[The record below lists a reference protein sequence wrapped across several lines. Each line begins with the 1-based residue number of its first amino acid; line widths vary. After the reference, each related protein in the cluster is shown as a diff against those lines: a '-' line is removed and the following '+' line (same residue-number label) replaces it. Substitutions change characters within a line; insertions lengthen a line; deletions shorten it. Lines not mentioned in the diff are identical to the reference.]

1 VRGWSR
7 ERNEYR
13 AKVTITRSC
22 LRQKLLCL
30 CKDAKREMA
39 LFILKR
45 FPNTMTR
52 DATAIIVFN
61 KELLLM
67 PCFIKI
73 ARNDFDWQL
82 KLFNN
87 TILKN

>member
-1 VRGWSR
+1 
-7 ERNEYR
+7 
-13 AKVTITRSC
+13 
-22 LRQKLLCL
+22 
-30 CKDAKREMA
+30 MA

-73 ARNDFDWQL
+73 ARNEFDWQL

-87 TILKN
+87 TILKD